1 MLGSYNLA
9 YRILLFPLQSL
20 TFVTTRS
27 LYPILS
33 KTQDDNETILNTY
46 LNCAFIVLLI
56 TSPLMTGLAFYSQ
69 PFVEIIFGPQ
79 WHLTSDVLKWLG
91 PTAILQAVLS
101 ISGAVF
107 MAKGRTDTLMRLGI
121 LGTFLQVGSFLIG
134 VNYDIGKFAMCY
146 MIANI
151 C

>member
-1 MLGSYNLA
+1 FSRNADSFIIGKFMSSAVLGSYNLA
-9 YRILLFPLQSL
+9 YRIMLFPLQSL

-69 PFVEIIFGPQ
+69 
-79 WHLTSDVLKWLG
+79 
-91 PTAILQAVLS
+91 
-101 ISGAVF
+101 
-107 MAKGRTDTLMRLGI
+107 
-121 LGTFLQVGSFLIG
+121 
-134 VNYDIGKFAMCY
+134 
-146 MIANI
+146 
-151 C
+151 